1 LIECETWSLK
11 PWEEE
16 TEQYESESKVMK
28 ETSGPKKAYT
38 ARQFRTVQKEF
49 LNVQSYKNKIK
60 VTTVV
65 RASRQDGHT

>member
-16 TEQYESESKVMK
+16 TKQYESENKVM

-38 ARQFRTVQKEF
+38 TRQFRTGGKEF
-49 LNVQSYKNKIK
+49 LNIQSSKNKIK
-60 VTTVV
+60 VTRVV
-65 RASRQDGHT
+65 RACRQDGQT